1 MQDEEVE
8 INSSAFSAT
17 ASDAEHAT
25 ALISLAQQLNSSH
38 RIPAYNHI
46 LTHHL
51 NSNTEQ
57 QRITALNFLAAAALV
72 HPPSAHQLVLDP
84 ENGLL
89 PSCIQAAEV
98 HTHDDVAIH
107 LAAMLAALADYPPS
121 RSELAGPRA
130 HQLHQWALTAIKN
143 ASLAQ
148 DHAQE
153 RRHTALFAGLLLL
166 KLASPSPSAASG
178 LDPAQASKRRQEASA
193 LAPELYAL
201 AAQETI
207 SRSSSAQ
214 QPLNRAARST
224 LLAALE
230 TLAYLSIFNT
240 DSVPAKENF
249 KSQIASS
256 PNLLKALIQLAKSAG
271 SQAQDS
277 AVQFTIASIFE
288 HVSVY
293 PALLSSEQKQV
304 EKLRKVA
311 VQKQREAER
320 KAAGGDGAT
329 STSAAATEGEGDDL
343 KTQQA
348 EAESRCTLLLQAGV
362 VSALV
367 SMSTSLASLR
377 AQPASST
384 GTNEDVTQTAPPLQ
398 ISLSATLAAL
408 TMRQNRR
415 TRGLIAQQGGAK
427 TLLMLSDRELER
439 YRSNVASQLRRH
451 RRPAIQSSSDA
462 PLEGRE
468 EKNEL
473 GEPLNIVP
481 LQALARMCIS
491 LDPQL
496 LFGKSTPSSGGGGTA
511 SGPIVA
517 IPALCTLF
525 LHPSVESDTLARF
538 EASLALT
545 NLASVNPDLASQ
557 IGAFSLDTLIPPT
570 QQGSKE
576 DDSSVLDVLG
586 GRIFTEDN
594 LMTRRAYIELLCNLV
609 QCEPA
614 FRIWTGEAEDDDASS
629 SSTTAGGTEAQQRP
643 LRSAQQGLHI
653 LAALCAPSDAPAQQ
667 SDEADQP
674 PRETSLPT
682 RLAASG
688 TLATLCS
695 SPSACERILS
705 LSMRSLNTLAR
716 LVAPVRPR
724 APARFTELV
733 DEADQQEEDDDDKT
747 AVEHQQGEGGRG
759 DGSRVEVDE
768 GEDGWTMNDAEE
780 VELLEAEDADLESFR
795 PPSASDDTPAPAP
808 APKLAQVQL
817 AIRGAT
823 MMNSLVQYL
832 CWRKQVGPSQ
842 GGQQPQPTD
851 GRRRS
856 VEQLARRFERSGAL
870 DALREEIMNGM
881 QELKIEEASGGRGAA
896 RSAQEVTGMR
906 REVIKLCLESLK
918 AWATLGIESE

>member
-51 NSNTEQ
+51 NSNPQ

-84 ENGLL
+84 DNGLL
-89 PSCIQAAEV
+89 PSCIHTAEA

-143 ASLAQ
+143 ASHAQ

-207 SRSSSAQ
+207 SRSSSAP
-214 QPLNRAARST
+214 QPLNRTARST

-256 PNLLKALIQLAKSAG
+256 PTLLKALIQLAKSAG

-439 YRSNVASQLRRH
+439 YRSNVASQLRRQ
-451 RRPAIQSSSDA
+451 RRPAIQSSSDV
-462 PLEGRE
+462 PLEGRG

-473 GEPLNIVP
+473 AEPLNIVP

-496 LFGKSTPSSGGGGTA
+496 LFGKSTSSSGGGGTA

-525 LHPSVESDTLARF
+525 LHPSVESNTLARF

-545 NLASVNPDLASQ
+545 NLASVNPDLAFQ

-576 DDSSVLDVLG
+576 DTSSVLDVLG

-614 FRIWTGEAEDDDASS
+614 FRIWTGEAEDDDVSP
-629 SSTTAGGTEAQQRP
+629 SSTTAGGAEAQQRP

-653 LAALCAPSDAPAQQ
+653 LAALCAPSDVPAQQ
-667 SDEADQP
+667 SDEAGQP

-716 LVAPVRPR
+716 LVASVRPR

-795 PPSASDDTPAPAP
+795 PPSADDTPAPAP

-842 GGQQPQPTD
+842 GGQQQPQPTG
-851 GRRRS
+851 GRRKS

-896 RSAQEVTGMR
+896 RSAQEVIGMR